1 MTGVDDDTMTILTRD
16 DEDPDPDP
24 AAVKA
29 IEDDAFFVLNICSI
43 SALYDSINGNDG
55 CPR

>member
-16 DEDPDPDP
+16 DEDPEP

-29 IEDDAFFVLNICSI
+29 VEDDAFFVLNICSI